1 MDMPYKD
8 ALAFPR
14 EAVLMGRNAG
24 AYRVSR
30 TMNLRLIAAENNSVR
45 LGMPRKSK
53 FYQQYL
59 ANLRVA
65 SRGWRNGK

>member
-1 MDMPYKD
+1 
-8 ALAFPR
+8 
-14 EAVLMGRNAG
+14 MGREAG
-24 AYRVSR
+24 AYRASR
-30 TMNLRLIAAENNSVR
+30 AMNLRLIVSENNSVR
-45 LGMPRKSK
+45 LGVPRKRE